1 MPWKSFVHLYQ
12 RQPSIK
18 SCVRCFVSVSVESV
32 SVNYPDALAPPLIH
46 LTGNFPDVIQQHVLM
61 RCGPPKIFAR
71 PHKD

>member
-1 MPWKSFVHLYQ
+1 M
-12 RQPSIK
+12 
-18 SCVRCFVSVSVESV
+18 SVSVESV